1 MRQATVSLVLFLYD
15 YSSRKVSHFFYKA
28 VAVAFFEDSFF
39 EILIV
44 RCVIFF
50 ENNH

>member
-1 MRQATVSLVLFLYD
+1 MQHAVALLVLLVYD

-28 VAVAFFEDSFF
+28 VAVAIFEDSFF
-39 EILIV
+39 EILIM